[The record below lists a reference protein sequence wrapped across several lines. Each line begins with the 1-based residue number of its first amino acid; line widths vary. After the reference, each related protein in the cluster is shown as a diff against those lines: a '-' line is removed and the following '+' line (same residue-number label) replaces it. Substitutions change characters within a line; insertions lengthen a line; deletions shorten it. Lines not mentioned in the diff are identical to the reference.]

1 MFLETL
7 RRGLL
12 AHLIKFR
19 FTITGTTCLLFIF
32 TTVLVGHEPDNLFG
46 PEKAKALATLRQLP
60 HNAGKPILWGYV
72 GAYRTSPDNTYKE
85 TAFWADENID
95 NFLAEASDA
104 EIAEFVSLFT
114 IPTVISVLR
123 QLVEGNRSV
132 ADLAKAC
139 DISEREVEKV
149 VELLMDVKLA
159 ARTEDNLIEP
169 HDDAISFFLN
179 FVSMT
184 IMHLEHLKPNNNFV
198 PAFDRRALMEFQ

>member
-7 RRGLL
+7 RRWLL

-19 FTITGTTCLLFIF
+19 FTITVVTCLLFVV
-32 TTVLVGHEPDNLFG
+32 TTTLIGDEPDNFLDA
-46 PEKAKALATLRQLP
+46 EKDKALVTLRRLP
-60 HNAGKPILWGYV
+60 NDAESPYSWGYV
-72 GAYRTSPDNTYKE
+72 GGYRTSPDNGYND
-85 TAFWADENID
+85 TAYWQGSNIN
-95 NFLAEASDA
+95 NFLTKASDA

-139 DISEREVEKV
+139 GISEREVEKV
-149 VELLMDVKLA
+149 MELLMDMKLVT
-159 ARTEDNLIEP
+159 RTEDNFIKP
-169 HDDAISFFLN
+169 HNDAISFFLN

-184 IMHLEHLKPNNNFV
+184 IMHLEHLKPDSNFA
-198 PAFDRRALMEFQ
+198 PAFDRRALH